1 MTLRCVANALHNP
14 ATRAAAAAK
23 AADVLDALAPA
34 IEPPA
39 AAAVRLAAA
48 TVLLNVCSAMRAGA
62 LAASADADALQLQA
76 LSLCAHALTAVP
88 PLADPAEDEALYR
101 VLVALETVVGCGAA
115 AHQAARGLNLA
126 ESATQKV
133 QQARGRIGTA
143 LAGPASKA

>member
-1 MTLRCVANALHNP
+1 MVEG
-14 ATRAAAAAK
+14 
-23 AADVLDALAPA
+23 ADDRLLD
-34 IEPPA
+34 
-39 AAAVRLAAA
+39 AAA
-48 TVLLNVCSAMRAGA
+48 T
-62 LAASADADALQLQA
+62 ADADALQLQA

-101 VLVALETVVGCGAA
+101 VLIALETVVGCGAA
-115 AHQAARGLNLA
+115 AHQAALDLDLAAAVGGLKLA

>member
-1 MTLRCVANALHNP
+1 MLLS
-14 ATRAAAAAK
+14 
-23 AADVLDALAPA
+23 
-34 IEPPA
+34 EPFTA
-39 AAAVRLAAA
+39 STWTVILAAA

-115 AHQAARGLNLA
+115 AHQAALDLDLAAAVGGLKLA

>member
-1 MTLRCVANALHNP
+1 
-14 ATRAAAAAK
+14 
-23 AADVLDALAPA
+23 
-34 IEPPA
+34 
-39 AAAVRLAAA
+39 
-48 TVLLNVCSAMRAGA
+48 MRAGA

-101 VLVALETVVGCGAA
+101 VLVALGPSSAA
-115 AHQAARGLNLA
+115 ARPHQAALDLDLAAAVGGLKLA